1 MAHKTYQA
9 FQKGNDVEMDF
20 ILEGGGGK
28 NIGRLLGFQIEL
40 EKADSSANGA
50 EIWTGSF
57 VNLDPYLS
65 VFEPDGRLSLPF
77 ANIKVTFDAEGNAIP
92 ENKEVVTDAV
102 DFPLPLFGYLPLTF
116 KTDGDQII
124 VTENSKQR
132 TKGDQ
137 GKRGER

>member
-1 MAHKTYQA
+1 MVHKTYQA

-77 ANIKVTFDAEGNAIP
+77 ANINVTFDAEGHAFP
-92 ENKEVVTDAV
+92 ENKDIVTEAFD
-102 DFPLPLFGYLPLTF
+102 LPLTLFAYLLLTF
-116 KTDGDQII
+116 K
-124 VTENSKQR
+124 NH
-132 TKGDQ
+132 
-137 GKRGER
+137 